1 MKRPQSNGLFEVT
14 GGQEKERGFWCMKLI
29 TFLSANNVTDWD
41 EWHGAHLSA
50 MSEDARMLRNVRF
63 MRER

>member
-1 MKRPQSNGLFEVT
+1 MKRPQSNGLFEVA
-14 GGQEKERGFWCMKLI
+14 GGQEKERGFCCMKLI

-41 EWHGAHLSA
+41 EWMERIFLLCQG
-50 MSEDARMLRNVRF
+50 DVPMLRSAQF

>member
-1 MKRPQSNGLFEVT
+1 MKRPQSNGLFEVA
-14 GGQEKERGFWCMKLI
+14 GGQEKEHGFCCMKLI
-29 TFLSANNVTDWD
+29 LFLSANNVTSWD

-50 MSEDARMLRNVRF
+50 MSGDARTLRNVRF